1 MSAPHLNRIAISIPH
16 NIRQVIEAVAKAEG
30 QPVAM
35 VARGMVIT
43 AWDVCMQGR
52 DTWWTTV
59 ALRSNT
65 VDGQGDPQRP
75 EGPEVCLWRIN
86 PIKIQVPA
94 QRAPKRS
101 GAGPGASKRPARSKA
116 GARRRAKGA
125 K

>member
-1 MSAPHLNRIAISIPH
+1 MSAPHLNRIAISIPT

-35 VARGMVIT
+35 VARNMVIT
-43 AWDVCMQGR
+43 AWDVCMQGG

-59 ALRSNT
+59 ALRGT
-65 VDGQGDPQRP
+65 EGAGGEPQQAQ
-75 EGPEVCLWRIN
+75 GPEVTLWRLN
-86 PIKIQVPA
+86 PIKIQVPV

-101 GAGPGASKRPARSKA
+101 GAGSGSKRPARLKA
-116 GARRRAKGA
+116 GARRRTKGA